1 MYSTRYFSVCLNIV
15 FEYTR
20 LAPADT
26 QTGAT
31 IQFFKQQI
39 KYIFIVDERMAF
51 SADCNVCSNAI
62 VQYELILG
70 IMNTVGLFVCVCVR
84 VCGVRAS
91 MMHALCALHPQGA
104 IDARING
111 RALMQCT
118 IYLRFSDKR
127 RSVMRGALLPWATC
141 SQYAANMLCR

>member
-1 MYSTRYFSVCLNIV
+1 MYSTRYFAVCLNIV

-70 IMNTVGLFVCVCVR
+70 IMNTVGLFVCVCVFV
-84 VCGVRAS
+84 VCAHR
-91 MMHALCALHPQGA
+91 
-104 IDARING
+104 
-111 RALMQCT
+111 
-118 IYLRFSDKR
+118 
-127 RSVMRGALLPWATC
+127 
-141 SQYAANMLCR
+141 